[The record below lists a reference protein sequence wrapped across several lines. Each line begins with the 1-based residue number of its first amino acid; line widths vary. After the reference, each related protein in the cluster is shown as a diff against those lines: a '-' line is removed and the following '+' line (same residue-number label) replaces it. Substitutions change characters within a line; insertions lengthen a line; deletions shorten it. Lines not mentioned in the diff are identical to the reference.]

1 MEKMIM
7 KNPPHPGEIL
17 KYDYMEPL
25 SLTVTNLAKVLHVSR
40 KSLSQIINEKTGISP
55 GMSIRLSK
63 AFQTTP
69 MYWLGM
75 QEEYALAQALNSE
88 VAKEEI
94 LPVVSIS

>member
-1 MEKMIM
+1 MKKMIM

-25 SLTVTNLAKVLHVSR
+25 NLTVTSLAMALRVSR
-40 KSLSQIINEKTGISP
+40 KSLSQIINRKAGVSP
-55 GMSIRLSK
+55 SMAIRLSK

-75 QEEYALAQALNSE
+75 QEEFALAQALKGDA
-88 VAKEEI
+88 AKEEI
-94 LPVVSIS
+94 LPVVRIS